1 MIVEDSNENIKKLP
15 KTDRKWSRHR
25 LFKQALGEIK
35 RTVNEQESENFIHI
49 TYHPHY
55 RVRKSLISQMAVIR

>member
-1 MIVEDSNENIKKLP
+1 MIVEDSNENMKKLP
-15 KTDRKWSRHR
+15 KTDRKWSRRR

-49 TYHPHY
+49 TPLLGVSDHA
-55 RVRKSLISQMAVIR
+55 RRAST